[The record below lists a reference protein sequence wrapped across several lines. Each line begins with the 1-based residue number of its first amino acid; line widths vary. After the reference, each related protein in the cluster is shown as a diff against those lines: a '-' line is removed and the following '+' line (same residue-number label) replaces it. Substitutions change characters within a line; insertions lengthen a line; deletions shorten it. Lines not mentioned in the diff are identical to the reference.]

1 MVLSEG
7 ASVGEVLRAKAREIG
22 ADLIVMGAYGHSR
35 ARELILG
42 GVTRDILLEMPVPVF
57 MSH

>member
-1 MVLSEG
+1 VIFSEE
-7 ASVGEVLRAKAREIG
+7 ASVGEVLRAKSQEVE

-35 ARELILG
+35 TRELILG
-42 GVTRDILLEMPVPVF
+42 GVTRDILRDMLVPVF